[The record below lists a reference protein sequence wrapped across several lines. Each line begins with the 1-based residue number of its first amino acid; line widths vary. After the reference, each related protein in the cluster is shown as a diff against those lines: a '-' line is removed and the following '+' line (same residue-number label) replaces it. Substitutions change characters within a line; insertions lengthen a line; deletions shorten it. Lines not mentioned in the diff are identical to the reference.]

1 MDEKPHRQ
9 VQVARNKKKTTI
21 WSMQNQVGKTF
32 FEWN

>member
-21 WSMQNQVGKTF
+21 RLMQNQVGKTL
-32 FEWN
+32 FEWD